1 MPEQKEYLRTD
12 MAAEC
17 YPSEESG
24 ESLHGIRFTETHDR
38 GFELSRLT
46 ILDREG
52 AAILGKP
59 VGSYVTV
66 TVGKIWLDTDERYE
80 QAVELLADELLSMAR
95 TLSPSLESVLVAGL
109 GNREITS
116 DAIGPLTV
124 KHLTVTRH
132 IKELDPKLF
141 DRLGSLPLSAIA
153 PGVIGQTGI
162 ETAAL
167 IRGAADTA
175 LPSLVLCVDA
185 LAAKSVDRLAVTVQ
199 LSDTGIAPGSGIG
212 NHRRAIDRTTVGV
225 PVLAIGVPTVVDSST
240 MVSDMLERA
249 GVEEISP
256 SLRRELDNGRSFFVT
271 VKDTDTATGEMAK
284 LIAAAIDRSFCHP
297 MA

>member
-1 MPEQKEYLRTD
+1 
-12 MAAEC
+12 MAHA
-17 YPSEESG
+17 
-24 ESLHGIRFTETHDR
+24 
-38 GFELSRLT
+38 
-46 ILDREG
+46 
-52 AAILGKP
+52 
-59 VGSYVTV
+59 
-66 TVGKIWLDTDERYE
+66 
-80 QAVELLADELLSMAR
+80 LA
-95 TLSPSLESVLVAGL
+95 PSLESILVAGL
-109 GNREITS
+109 GNRDITS

-132 IKELDPKLF
+132 IKELDPPLF
-141 DRLGSLPLSAIA
+141 ARLGTLPLSAVA

-175 LPSLVLCVDA
+175 LPSLILCVDA
-185 LAAKSVDRLAVTVQ
+185 LAAKSVDRLAVTIQ

-212 NHRRAIDRTTVGV
+212 NHRRAIDRTTVGA

-284 LIAAAIDRSFCHP
+284 LIAAAIDRAFCHSVV
-297 MA
+297 